1 MRLDEAVKASS
12 GTIPVITPNDFE
24 GVSETNKK
32 QIDYT
37 VRDISIIYVT
47 HLL

>member
-12 GTIPVITPNDFE
+12 GTTPVITPNDF
-24 GVSETNKK
+24 GAVSETNKK

-37 VRDISIIYVT
+37 VRDISIIYVMQ
-47 HLL
+47 LL